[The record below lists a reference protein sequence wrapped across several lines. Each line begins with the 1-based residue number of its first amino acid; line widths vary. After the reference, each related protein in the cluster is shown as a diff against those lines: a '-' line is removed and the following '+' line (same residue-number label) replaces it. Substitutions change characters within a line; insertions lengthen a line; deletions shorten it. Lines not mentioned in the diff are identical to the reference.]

1 MAKIDFKLKNVFKKI
16 KPEYIILIV
25 AIVIIAVLFLSS
37 FKTTEKQTSSVDE
50 YVSMLENKL
59 SARLSELDGAGK
71 VRVIISVK
79 RGLTTEVA
87 TEKKYDSGDKILEE
101 SPVLIAGKPLVLGE
115 IYPEICG
122 VIILAKG
129 ASDIKVKLSLLMAT
143 QTFLDIESDKI
154 QVLSMR

>member
-1 MAKIDFKLKNVFKKI
+1 
-16 KPEYIILIV
+16 
-25 AIVIIAVLFLSS
+25 
-37 FKTTEKQTSSVDE
+37 
-50 YVSMLENKL
+50 MLENKL

-71 VRVIISVK
+71 VSVIISVK

-129 ASDIKVKLSLLMAT
+129 ASDVKVKLSLLMAT

>member
-16 KPEYIILIV
+16 KPEYIIVIV
-25 AIVIIAVLFLSS
+25 AIVIVAVLFLSS

-71 VRVIISVK
+71 VSVIISVK

-87 TEKKYDSGDKILEE
+87 TEKK
-101 SPVLIAGKPLVLGE
+101 
-115 IYPEICG
+115 
-122 VIILAKG
+122 
-129 ASDIKVKLSLLMAT
+129 
-143 QTFLDIESDKI
+143 
-154 QVLSMR
+154 